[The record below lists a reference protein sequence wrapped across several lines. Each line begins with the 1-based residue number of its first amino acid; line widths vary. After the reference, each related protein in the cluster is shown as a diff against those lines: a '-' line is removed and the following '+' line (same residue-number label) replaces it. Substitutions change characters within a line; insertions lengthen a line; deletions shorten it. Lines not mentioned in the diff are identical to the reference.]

1 MRNVNKLNCGVIADL
16 LPLYIDE
23 ACSEES
29 KKLVE
34 VHLEECETCREAL
47 QKMKVEIEL
56 PAETGDAQDG
66 LRRIKK
72 LLKKK
77 YILFAVTAAAIAAV
91 CVGFSFCMQ
100 VIETP
105 IEYQDAKVSVVQNKK
120 DPSQYDL
127 VFNGQQYGCLYG
139 EAITLKENEDTIY
152 EAEII
157 HTVSTPW
164 TRLFQREP
172 MKDEVAFT
180 YSADPDTVSGSTT
193 DRSGKKRY
201 FKTVAVYYQATPA
214 DERRLLWMADWFQD
228 MTQGAEASTK
238 E

>member
-1 MRNVNKLNCGVIADL
+1 MNKLDCNVISDL

-29 KKLVE
+29 RKLVDQ
-34 VHLEECETCREAL
+34 HLEECEKCRETL
-47 QKMKVEIEL
+47 QQMKTEIKL
-56 PAETGDAQDG
+56 PAEAGNAQNS

-77 YILFAVTAAAIAAV
+77 YIIFAVAAAAITAA
-91 CVGFSFCMQ
+91 CMGFSFCMQ
-100 VIETP
+100 MIETP

-120 DPSQYDL
+120 EPSQYDL

-139 EAITLKENEDTIY
+139 EFINLKEDDNAIY
-152 EAEII
+152 QAEVI

-164 TRLFQREP
+164 TRIFQRKP
-172 MKDEVAFT
+172 FKNAVMDS
-180 YSADPDTVSGSTT
+180 YSADPDAVDGSAT
-193 DRSGKKRY
+193 DDSGKKKY

-214 DERRLLWMADWFQD
+214 DDRRLLWMADWFQD
-228 MTQGAEASTK
+228 MKQDPETST
-238 E
+238 EE